1 MLKIINK
8 DLERLKNGGKEEWLN
23 LLIKNL
29 PYVDE
34 IHFEKMQRWN
44 PLMHV
49 SVNQKELQTGKRNK
63 EHFVLGNF
71 NNIDNDK
78 HQ

>member
-1 MLKIINK
+1 MKFILTT
-8 DLERLKNGGKEEWLN
+8 E
-23 LLIKNL
+23 
-29 PYVDE
+29 
-34 IHFEKMQRWN
+34 EKMQRWN

-49 SVNQKELQTGKRNK
+49 SVNQKELETGKRNK